1 MQHPQHFLMR
11 SKLLWNI
18 NGCAWFNEWYSI
30 RCFSYEKSSV
40 YGKVQ
45 LSESCQFLVLSM
57 FLKQPSG
64 RLLEESNLVFTTT
77 AAVKWYSDYVEVN

>member
-1 MQHPQHFLMR
+1 MNGIVLDASLM
-11 SKLLWNI
+11 K
-18 NGCAWFNEWYSI
+18 
-30 RCFSYEKSSV
+30 KSTV

-57 FLKQPSG
+57 FLKQQVWLPSG
-64 RLLEESNLVFTTT
+64 RLLEESNLVFTAT